1 VVVAIVAAVPAES
14 KGEYIAKPQEMH
26 NSAKAIWTAMA
37 VNMPATT
44 EPQEMVGRL
53 GAVIAIT
60 SGAG

>member
-1 VVVAIVAAVPAES
+1 
-14 KGEYIAKPQEMH
+14 MH